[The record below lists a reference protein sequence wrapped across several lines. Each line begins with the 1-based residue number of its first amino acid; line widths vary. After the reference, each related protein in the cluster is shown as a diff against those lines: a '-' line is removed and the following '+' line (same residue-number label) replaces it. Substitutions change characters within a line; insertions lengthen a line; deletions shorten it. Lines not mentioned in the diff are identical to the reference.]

1 MIKKIEFPTTIDDG
15 MQYSA
20 HWIMAE
26 ALNRIID
33 GLNDMDE
40 RIKDI
45 QRSNN
50 CDCLKMT
57 KIHYQNSMDDCP
69 MPSSWFCPQ
78 HGRQELL

>member
-1 MIKKIEFPTTIDDG
+1 MIKKIEFPDTIDYG
-15 MQYSA
+15 MQYSD

-40 RIKDI
+40 RIKEI
-45 QRSNN
+45 QRSNK
-50 CDCLKMT
+50 CECLEMT
-57 KIHYQNSMDDCP
+57 KAHYKNSLDDCP
-69 MPSSWFCPQ
+69 IGSSWFCPQ